1 MKHPLSFV
9 FSRRFALKGLG
20 ACAILPLMPT
30 HAALASEVGA
40 SPWVE
45 GSHSALRIV
54 AAGPVSGASGQYSA
68 GQYSAGIAITLA
80 AGFKTYWRHPGD
92 SGVPPVFNFDGSD
105 NLKHVTV
112 HYPAPK
118 RFNDGA
124 GGTSLGYAE
133 REIILPLTITA
144 VDASKPVR
152 LKLKADYAICEKICI
167 PASASLALVLPK
179 TNVAHFTSVLQSARD
194 RVPQTVALAAA
205 GELQVVEIKR
215 SAQAEH
221 MLVDVRFPPGTT
233 PDLFLEGETPW
244 FFETKNFTDHGSGAG
259 TFSILVV
266 ERNKAADCT
275 GADLVLTLV
284 SEKRAIEVHTRLDVL
299 LLTP

>member
-1 MKHPLSFV
+1 MKHSLSSV
-9 FSRRFALKGLG
+9 FSRRFALKSLG
-20 ACAILPLMPT
+20 ACALLPLIPT
-30 HAALASEVGA
+30 RAVLASEVGA

-54 AAGPVSGASGQYSA
+54 AAGPVSGAS

-105 NLKHVTV
+105 NLKQAIV
-112 HYPAPK
+112 HYPAPR
-118 RFNDGA
+118 RFHDGA
-124 GGTSLGYAE
+124 GGTSLGYLD

-194 RVPQTVALAAA
+194 RVPQTVALATA

-215 SAQAEH
+215 SPQAEH
-221 MLVDVRFPPGTT
+221 MLVDVRFPPGAT

-244 FFETKNFTDHGSGAG
+244 FFETKTFTDHGSGAG

-284 SEKRAIEVHTRLDVL
+284 AEKRAIEVHTRLDVL